1 MLPCTTILEDDRI
14 VVVMSI
20 PLLDFTGQYD
30 VIKVHNIP
38 LPMHEA
44 QTKSP
49 SQSMPTMVAKY
60 DIEYPGLLIN
70 KDGNWYTL
78 LSENEIVACSSP
90 TTKYCSPQNAILPV
104 NLNKL
109 CVLALYFRK
118 EDQVNDYCQKI
129 VQTNVILPMGTY
141 LTKQSVSPPLGIIQ
155 LDTGCH
161 AANNFLSLPPIIFL
175 KNK

>member
-1 MLPCTTILEDDRI
+1 
-14 VVVMSI
+14 MSI

-49 SQSMPTMVAKY
+49 SQSIPTMVAMY

-70 KDGNWYTL
+70 KDGNRYTL

-104 NLNKL
+104 KFKQALRL
-109 CVLALYFRK
+109 SFVLQERRS
-118 EDQVNDYCQKI
+118 
-129 VQTNVILPMGTY
+129 G
-141 LTKQSVSPPLGIIQ
+141 
-155 LDTGCH
+155 
-161 AANNFLSLPPIIFL
+161 
-175 KNK
+175 